1 MDIQVISKS
10 VGIRMRCDNQT
21 VTTSVMA
28 YGIRIQ
34 NGVDW
39 QKIRELIA
47 DGVEWGKIVGDIHS
61 QADLIALIQ
70 EMIVPSDDKDVINVL
85 TACPEDVPYPED
97 AQEGDKVIDL
107 EDMTLMEYDGVS
119 WTDINPDESVIYLTA
134 DTSHIYVYNANSGF
148 KDVTGEK
155 VDNTIYISSLS
166 DLDEITESG
175 VYNVV
180 QTLPGLPKNAY
191 TLVVYQTRRTLH
203 GRPPRIIVYNH
214 QVLSNKDG
222 WMQRSKS
229 GSLLWSDWN
238 ENTYMTVE
246 EHMPHIQEAKDW
258 AVVGWV
264 L

>member
-1 MDIQVISKS
+1 MIEIGENTREDIVVGGGGKS
-10 VGIRMRCDNQT
+10 PIDM
-21 VTTSVMA
+21 
-28 YGIRIQ
+28 
-34 NGVDW
+34 GVP
-39 QKIRELIA
+39 KGA
-47 DGVEWGKIVGDIHS
+47 AVWGNIFGDIHS

-70 EMIVPSDDKDVINVL
+70 EMIVPSDDKEVINVL

-155 VDNTIYISSLS
+155 VDNTIYISSLD
-166 DLDEITESG
+166 DLDEITDAG

-180 QTLPGLPKNAY
+180 RQRVGTSKEAY
-191 TLVVYQTRRTLH
+191 TLVVYVTSRTLI
-203 GRPPRIIVYNH
+203 GRPPRIVTYYH

-222 WMQRSKS
+222 WIQRSKS
-229 GSLLWSDWN
+229 GSLLWSDW
-238 ENTYMTVE
+238 ENHTYMTVE
-246 EHMPHIQEAKDW
+246 EHKTAIDEAIQQAKDW

>member
-1 MDIQVISKS
+1 MDLNIKTESTVLKMTLESGLVLNLQIPKPIQLTIANGMYWG
-10 VGIRMRCDNQT
+10 GI
-21 VTTSVMA
+21 
-28 YGIRIQ
+28 G
-34 NGVDW
+34 
-39 QKIRELIA
+39 
-47 DGVEWGKIVGDIHS
+47 GDIHS

-70 EMIVPSDDKDVINVL
+70 EMIVPSDDKEVINVL

-155 VDNTIYISSLS
+155 VDNTIYISSLD
-166 DLDEITESG
+166 DLDEITDAG

-180 QTLPGLPKNAY
+180 RQRVGASKEAY
-191 TLVVYQTRRTLH
+191 TLVVYVTRRTLH
-203 GRPPRIIVYNH
+203 GRPPRIITYYH

-246 EHMPHIQEAKDW
+246 EHKPAIDEAIQQAKDW

>member
-1 MDIQVISKS
+1 MPIVIGKKKKS
-10 VGIRMRCDNQT
+10 VIPVGGNSNKP
-21 VTTSVMA
+21 VNLGSPKGSA
-28 YGIRIQ
+28 F
-34 NGVDW
+34 
-39 QKIRELIA
+39 
-47 DGVEWGKIVGDIHS
+47 WGKITGDIHS

-70 EMIVPSDDKDVINVL
+70 EMIVPSDDKEVINVL
-85 TACPEDVPYPED
+85 MVCPKDVPYPED

-107 EDMTLMEYDGVS
+107 EDMTLMEYNGSS

-155 VDNTIYISSLS
+155 VDNTIYISSLN
-166 DLDEITESG
+166 DLDEITDSG

-180 QTLPGLPKNAY
+180 QTLRDGTEKRAY
-191 TLVVYQTRRTLH
+191 TLIVYVSRRTLM
-203 GRPPRIIVYNH
+203 GRQPRTIVYYH

-246 EHMPHIQEAKDW
+246 EHKPAIDEAIQQAKDW